1 MEVSVR
7 PGARIGGEAVVPGDK
22 SIAHR
27 WLILAACGDGTS
39 ELGEVPP
46 SLDVASTARCLA
58 ALAPEARAE
67 LERWAEGA
75 RGWGKADGFTANNA
89 HPRRRAPA
97 LKVRG
102 GGWASLEGS
111 RHPLDCGNSG
121 TSLRLLAGIACGST
135 FETVLTGDESLRRRP
150 MERIARPLRHMGAE
164 VGGPV
169 TVEPN
174 RVSVRAFQPPAFA
187 AAVPGD
193 VSSAAFLVSAA
204 AITGGELLVKD
215 VGLNP
220 SRTRFLDVLRRFGVR
235 VEGRP
240 RGSELGEPVGELFV
254 RAAAALRGT
263 LVPAEEVP
271 LVIDEIPALAAI
283 ASHAE
288 GETRFEG
295 AAELRVK
302 ESDRLQ
308 GTARAIRGLGGHAEV
323 HGEDLVIGGGGLEG
337 GSATAD
343 LDHRM
348 AMALAVAAL
357 GARGPSRIDGI
368 ESAEVSFPGFLEG
381 LSRLG
386 ARIEVEG

>member
-58 ALAPEARAE
+58 TLAPEARAE

-75 RGWGKADGFTANNA
+75 RGRGKADGFTTNNA

-121 TSLRLLAGIACGST
+121 TSLRLLAGIASGST

-150 MERIARPLRHMGAE
+150 MERIARPLRQMGAE
-164 VGGPV
+164 VRTTDGRPPVVVRGGSLHGIEHRTAVPSAQVKGSVLLAGLRAEGLTTVIEPTDTRDHTERALAELGGPV

-187 AAVPGD
+187 AEVPGD
-193 VSSAAFLVSAA
+193 VSSAA
-204 AITGGELLVKD
+204 
-215 VGLNP
+215 
-220 SRTRFLDVLRRFGVR
+220 
-235 VEGRP
+235 
-240 RGSELGEPVGELFV
+240 
-254 RAAAALRGT
+254 
-263 LVPAEEVP
+263 
-271 LVIDEIPALAAI
+271 
-283 ASHAE
+283 
-288 GETRFEG
+288 
-295 AAELRVK
+295 
-302 ESDRLQ
+302 
-308 GTARAIRGLGGHAEV
+308 
-323 HGEDLVIGGGGLEG
+323 
-337 GSATAD
+337 AD

-368 ESAEVSFPGFLEG
+368 ESAEVSFPGFLG
-381 LSRLG
+381 VLSRLG